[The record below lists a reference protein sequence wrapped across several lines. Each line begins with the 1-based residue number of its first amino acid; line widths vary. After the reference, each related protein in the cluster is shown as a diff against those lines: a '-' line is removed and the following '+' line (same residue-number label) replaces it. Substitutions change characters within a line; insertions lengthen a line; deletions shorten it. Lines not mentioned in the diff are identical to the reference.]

1 MKLLIFVPAH
11 NEEQS
16 IEAVAR
22 DLREHCPGVDFVV
35 IDDGSTDGT
44 ARICHEKNIPCM
56 SLPINLGLDGVF
68 QTGNKYAYLKGYDC
82 CMPFD
87 GDGQHNARF
96 IAPLLAKMEEGYDI
110 VIGSRFL
117 TEKKHG
123 SLRMAGS
130 RLISGMFRLTTGVR
144 FTDPTSGMRL
154 VDRAIM
160 RKIAFDPN
168 CGPEPDT
175 WAYFVRGGAKLAEV
189 QVEMNERQ
197 AGQSY
202 FTLAKSVKYMF
213 RMLVSIVFINLFRKK
228 GEDQ

>member
-1 MKLLIFVPAH
+1 MKLLIFVPAY

-16 IEAVAR
+16 IEKVTF
-22 DLREHCPGVDFVV
+22 DLRANCPFADFVV

-44 ARICHEKNIPCM
+44 ARVCRDKSIPCI

-68 QTGNKYAYLKGYDC
+68 QTGNKYAYLNGYDC

-96 IAPLLAKMEEGYDI
+96 VAPMLAKMEEGYDI

-117 TEKKHG
+117 TAKKHH
-123 SLRMAGS
+123 SLRMVGS
-130 RLISGMFRLTTGVR
+130 RMLSGLFRLTTGR
-144 FTDPTSGMRL
+144 HFTDPTSGMRL
-154 VDRAIM
+154 VDRKIM
-160 RKIAFDPN
+160 RQIAFDPN

-175 WAYFVRGGAKLAEV
+175 WAYFVRKGAKLAEV
-189 QVEMNERQ
+189 QVVMNERQ
-197 AGQSY
+197 TGQSY

-213 RMLVSIVFINLFRKK
+213 RMLITLVFINLFRKK
-228 GEDQ
+228 GESK